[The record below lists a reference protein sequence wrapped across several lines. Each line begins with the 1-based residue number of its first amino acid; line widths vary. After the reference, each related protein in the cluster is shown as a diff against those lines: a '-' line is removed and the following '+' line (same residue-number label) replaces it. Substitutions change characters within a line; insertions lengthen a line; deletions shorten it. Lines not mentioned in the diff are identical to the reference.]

1 MDEALTPTHL
11 ICGRRL
17 LTLPSEFDTSARI
30 INSEE
35 QESTMNSLTRRAKYL
50 SSLLDHYWKKWRI
63 DYLTN
68 IRELHRSSSKTQRGI
83 MDLITEGNIVVV
95 QDDLPRTL
103 WSLGKVESLI
113 KGKDKQVRGAVVRT
127 KLRGKKELLLKRPI
141 NKLYPIE
148 VRAASTNKSQTREHR
163 AAAIDG
169 ETRRRLLDLAV
180 SNKL

>member
-1 MDEALTPTHL
+1 M
-11 ICGRRL
+11 
-17 LTLPSEFDTSARI
+17 
-30 INSEE
+30 
-35 QESTMNSLTRRAKYL
+35 
-50 SSLLDHYWKKWRI
+50 
-63 DYLTN
+63 
-68 IRELHRSSSKTQRGI
+68 HRSSSKTQRGI
-83 MDLITEGNIVVV
+83 TDLITEGDIVVV

-113 KGKDKQVRGAVVRT
+113 RGKDKQVRGAVVRT

-148 VRAASTNKSQTREHR
+148 VRAASTNEIRTRGRR

>member
-1 MDEALTPTHL
+1 M
-11 ICGRRL
+11 
-17 LTLPSEFDTSARI
+17 
-30 INSEE
+30 
-35 QESTMNSLTRRAKYL
+35 

-83 MDLITEGNIVVV
+83 TEGDIVVV

-113 KGKDKQVRGAVVRT
+113 KGKDKQARGAVVRT
-127 KLRGKKELLLKRPI
+127 RLRGKKELLLKRPI

-148 VRAASTNKSQTREHR
+148 VRAASTNEIPTRERR